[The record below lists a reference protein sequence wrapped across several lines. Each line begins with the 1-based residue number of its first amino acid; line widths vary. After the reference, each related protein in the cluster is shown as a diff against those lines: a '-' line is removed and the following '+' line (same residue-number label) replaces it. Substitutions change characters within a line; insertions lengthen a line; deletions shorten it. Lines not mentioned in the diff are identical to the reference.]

1 MAPRQLA
8 AKGNE
13 QWMCY
18 LTAMTTK
25 YPQSE
30 GASRVGYCKMYVD
43 SHRWALGGWSESH
56 MHMSCSGYCTKA
68 TPEGSTFRGV
78 HVKDFTYT
86 GSIGPMNGGTENLP
100 YCFLSYINIQLLSAS
115 NTTEKV
121 GCKLTTVDNFWIMNI
136 TSPGNGKV
144 ACGVACTCTAS
155 TKQSV
160 GIEDFVCIPMTT

>member
-1 MAPRQLA
+1 VRACVLVCVCVCVCVSINHCLGLRIVEANNTVDLNSLQFMAPRQLA

-68 TPEGSTFRGV
+68 TPEG
-78 HVKDFTYT
+78 K
-86 GSIGPMNGGTENLP
+86 
-100 YCFLSYINIQLLSAS
+100 
-115 NTTEKV
+115 
-121 GCKLTTVDNFWIMNI
+121 KLTLP
-136 TSPGNGKV
+136 S
-144 ACGVACTCTAS
+144 
-155 TKQSV
+155 
-160 GIEDFVCIPMTT
+160 